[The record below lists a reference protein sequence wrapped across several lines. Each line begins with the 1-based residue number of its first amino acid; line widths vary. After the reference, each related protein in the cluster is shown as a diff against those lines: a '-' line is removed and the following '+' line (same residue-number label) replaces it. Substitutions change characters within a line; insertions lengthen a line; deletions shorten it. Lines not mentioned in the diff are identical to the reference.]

1 MSKFITGLELEE
13 TISKIIWETKKTLLI
28 VSPFIKLDDYFKK
41 LFDNHLNNPEIH
53 ILIVFGKNENNISR
67 SLSKNDFEYFKNFL
81 NISIIYVPNLHAKY
95 YGNEKKGVIT
105 SINLYDYSFKN
116 NIEFGV
122 YSELNIVNKLTNKT
136 EKDAWETCWKI
147 AEESEAV
154 FVKRPVYQ
162 KKLLSI
168 ILGKN
173 YVKSDILLDTT
184 EKFYFGIGN
193 NNRNAIKTIL
203 DFKEEIILGSE
214 EQNIPTRNE
223 IEKPT
228 NGFCIRTGQKIT
240 FNPKMP
246 FCDYSYI
253 SWKSFSNYD
262 YKENYCHRTG
272 KESFGKTS
280 MRKPIL

>member
-13 TISKIIWETKKTLLI
+13 TISKIIWETKETLLI

-41 LFDNHLNNPEIH
+41 LFDNHLNNPKIH
-53 ILIVFGKNENNISR
+53 ILIVFGKNENDISR
-67 SLSKNDFEYFKNFL
+67 SLSKNDFDYFKKFL

-122 YSELNIVNKLTNKT
+122 YSELNIVNKITNKT

-147 AEESEAV
+147 VEENEAV
-154 FVKRPVYQ
+154 YIKRPVYQ
-162 KKLLSI
+162 RKMLSI

-173 YVKSDILLDTT
+173 YVKSDVLFDTT
-184 EKFYFGIGN
+184 DKFYFGSGN
-193 NNRNAIKTIL
+193 NNQNAIKTIL

-214 EQNIPTRNE
+214 EINIPTRTE
-223 IEKPT
+223 IENPA
-228 NGFCIRTGQKIT
+228 NGFCIRTGKKIP

-246 FCDYSYI
+246 FCYYSYQ

-272 KESFGKTS
+272 KESSGKTS